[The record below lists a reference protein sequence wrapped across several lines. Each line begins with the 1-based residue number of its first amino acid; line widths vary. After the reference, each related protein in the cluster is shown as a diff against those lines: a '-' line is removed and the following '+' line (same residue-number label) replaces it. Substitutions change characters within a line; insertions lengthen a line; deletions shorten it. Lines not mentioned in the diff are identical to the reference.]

1 MINSEKVI
9 LFISLS
15 TIFCLAPGP
24 SMLFAITQGLSGD
37 RGRALFGVGGTVT
50 GNIIWVTTCAFGV
63 GRIIKDSQYL
73 FSILRYLGAAYLLY
87 MGILVLK
94 NSKNFDLDI
103 NDNGKSSYI
112 SVYFQGLLTTIS
124 NPKALLYY
132 LSFLPQFVS
141 GQINY
146 GLEIFYWGIAYVC
159 IVILVMG
166 SYALTANRIISLVK
180 NSKFCIFSKQLVGI
194 GFIGASISVLRN
206 K

>member
-1 MINSEKVI
+1 MINPEKVI
-9 LFISLS
+9 LFITLS
-15 TIFCLAPGP
+15 TIICLAPGP

-37 RGRALFGVGGTVT
+37 RGRVLFGIGGTVT
-50 GNIIWVTTCAFGV
+50 GNIFWVTTCALGI
-63 GRIIKDSQYL
+63 GTLIRDSQYL
-73 FSILRYLGAAYLLY
+73 FTGLRYLGAAYLLY
-87 MGILVLK
+87 MGIMVLK
-94 NSKNFDLDI
+94 SSKEFDLDI
-103 NDNGKSSYI
+103 NEKGKSSYI

-146 GLEIFYWGIAYVC
+146 GLEILYWGLAYAC

-166 SYALTANRIISLVK
+166 AYAMTANRFISFIE
-180 NSKFCIFSKQLVGI
+180 NSKFSVFTKQLVGV

-206 K
+206 